1 MAKVYRPYFPEQ
13 DFLLPPSLREWL
25 PENHL
30 AYFVSDMVDQLDL
43 SAIERHYER
52 EERGYPPYHPRM
64 MTKVLIYGYCV
75 GVFSSRR
82 LERRLIEDVAF
93 RILAAGNEPDFRTI
107 SEFRRI
113 HLKALE
119 GLFVQVLELAL
130 KLGAM
135 KLGRVAIDGSKI
147 KANASK
153 HKAMSH
159 GRMVREQRRLRDEVK
174 RLLAEAEQTDKDED
188 KRFGRSRRGDE
199 LPAELARREERLQRI
214 AEARK
219 ALEQRARAEAE
230 EKQKDKDKDSG
241 KDDKPGTGSGRRRG
255 SKPVPKPEAQHN
267 FTDPES
273 RIMKGPDG
281 FVQAYNAQI
290 AVEPV
295 LQLIVG
301 QGLTQQGNDKKQL
314 LPMIEA
320 VRQQAGQRVR
330 EVLAD
335 SGYCSQANLEK
346 AAKKKLDLYIATE
359 KNKHN
364 ERGRRAPRGRI
375 PQSATLVERM
385 KRKLQTKIGHAV
397 YARRKTIVEPV
408 FGQIKQARNFR
419 QFLLRGVDKVRSEWS
434 LVCTTHNLLKLHRL
448 ITT

>member
-25 PENHL
+25 PESHL
-30 AYFVSDMVDQLDL
+30 AYFVSDMIDQLDL
-43 SAIERHYER
+43 GEIERHYER
-52 EERGYPPYHPRM
+52 EERGHPPYHPRM
-64 MTKVLIYGYCV
+64 MTKVLVYGYCV

-119 GLFVQVLELAL
+119 GLFVQVLQMAR

-159 GRMVREQRRLRDEVK
+159 ERMLRDEQRLREEVK

-199 LPAELARREERLQRI
+199 LPAELIRREERLERI

-219 ALEQRARAEAE
+219 ALEERARAEAE
-230 EKQKDKDKDSG
+230 EKQKDKKRNSDKDN
-241 KDDKPGTGSGRRRG
+241 KPGTGAGRRRA
-255 SKPVPKPEAQHN
+255 SKAKPSRKAQHN

-281 FVQAYNAQI
+281 FVQGYNAQI

-301 QGLTQQGNDKKQL
+301 SGPDATGERQETTAADDRCGSA
-314 LPMIEA
+314 A
-320 VRQQAGQRVR
+320 VGTAGPRS
-330 EVLAD
+330 A
-335 SGYCSQANLEK
+335 
-346 AAKKKLDLYIATE
+346 
-359 KNKHN
+359 
-364 ERGRRAPRGRI
+364 GR
-375 PQSATLVERM
+375 
-385 KRKLQTKIGHAV
+385 
-397 YARRKTIVEPV
+397 
-408 FGQIKQARNFR
+408 
-419 QFLLRGVDKVRSEWS
+419 
-434 LVCTTHNLLKLHRL
+434 
-448 ITT
+448 

>member
-1 MAKVYRPYFPEQ
+1 MAKVFRPYFPEQ

-30 AYFVSDMVDQLDL
+30 AYFVSEIIDQLDL
-43 SAIERHYER
+43 GEIERHYER

-64 MTKVLIYGYCV
+64 MTKVLVYGYCA

-82 LERRLIEDVAF
+82 LEQRLIEDVAF

-130 KLGAM
+130 QLGAM

-159 GRMVREQRRLRDEVK
+159 ERMVREQKRLREEVK
-174 RLLAEAEQTDKDED
+174 RLLAEAEQADTDED
-188 KRFGRSRRGDE
+188 KRYGRTRRGDE
-199 LPAELARREERLQRI
+199 LPAELDRREERLRRI
-214 AEARK
+214 QEARK
-219 ALEQRARAEAE
+219 ALQERARAEAE
-230 EKQKDKDKDSG
+230 EKQKDKDGDKNDKSG
-241 KDDKPGTGSGRRRG
+241 PSSAGR
-255 SKPVPKPEAQHN
+255 SKPQPKPEAQHN
-267 FTDPES
+267 FTDPQS
-273 RIMKGPDG
+273 RIMKGADG

-301 QGLTQQGNDKKQL
+301 QALTQQENDKKQL
-314 LPMIEA
+314 LPMIDV
-320 VRQQAGQRVR
+320 VRQQAGQNVR

-335 SGYCSQANLEK
+335 SGYCSENNLRH
-346 AAKKKLDLYIATE
+346 AAKKKIDLYIATE
-359 KNKHN
+359 KNKHH
-364 ERGRRAPRGRI
+364 ERAQPAPRGRI
-375 PQSATLVERM
+375 PKAATLVERM
-385 KRKLQTKIGHAV
+385 KRKLKTKPGRAV
-397 YARRKTIVEPV
+397 YSRRKTIVEPV
-408 FGQIKQARNFR
+408 FGQIKQARGFR
-419 QFLLRGVDKVRSEWS
+419 QFLLRGVEKVRGEWA

-448 ITT
+448 IMA

>member
-1 MAKVYRPYFPEQ
+1 MAKVYRPYLPEQ

-25 PENHL
+25 PESHL
-30 AYFVSDMVDQLDL
+30 AYFVSDMIDQLDL
-43 SAIERHYER
+43 SEIERHYER
-52 EERGYPPYHPRM
+52 EERGYPPYHPRR
-64 MTKVLIYGYCV
+64 MTKALVYGYCV

-119 GLFVQVLELAL
+119 GLFVQVLEVAR

-159 GRMVREQRRLRDEVK
+159 ERMRREQQRLREEVK

-188 KRFGRSRRGDE
+188 KRCGRTRRGDE
-199 LPAELARREERLQRI
+199 LPAELVRREERLERI
-214 AEARK
+214 REARK
-219 ALEQRARAEAE
+219 ALEARARAEAE
-230 EKQKDKDKDSG
+230 EKQKGKNRNSDKDE
-241 KDDKPGTGSGRRRG
+241 PGAGSGRRRS
-255 SKPVPKPEAQHN
+255 SKVQPRPEAQHN

-301 QGLTQQGNDKKQL
+301 QALTQQENDKKQL
-314 LPMIEA
+314 LPMIDA
-320 VRQQAGQRVR
+320 IRQQSRQRVR

-335 SGYCSQANLEK
+335 SGYCSEDNLRQAP
-346 AAKKKLDLYIATE
+346 KKKIDLYVATE

-364 ERGRRAPRGRI
+364 QPAQPQSRGRI
-375 PQSATLVERM
+375 RKWATPVERM
-385 KRKLQTKIGHAV
+385 KRKLQTKAGRAI
-397 YARRKTIVEPV
+397 YAGRKTIVEPV
-408 FGQIKQARNFR
+408 FGQIKQARGFR
-419 QFLLRGVDKVRSEWS
+419 QFLLRGVEKVRGEWA

-448 ITT
+448 ITA

>member
-1 MAKVYRPYFPEQ
+1 
-13 DFLLPPSLREWL
+13 
-25 PENHL
+25 
-30 AYFVSDMVDQLDL
+30 
-43 SAIERHYER
+43 
-52 EERGYPPYHPRM
+52 M

-82 LERRLIEDVAF
+82 LEQRLIEDVAF

-107 SEFRRI
+107 SDFRRI

-119 GLFVQVLELAL
+119 GLFAQVLQLSL

-159 GRMVREQRRLRDEVK
+159 ERMQREEQRLREEVR

-188 KRFGRSRRGDE
+188 KRFGRTRRGDE
-199 LPAELARREERLQRI
+199 LPAELIRREERLGRI

-219 ALEQRARAEAE
+219 ALEERARAEAA
-230 EKQKDKDKDSG
+230 EKQKEKKRNSDKDN
-241 KDDKPGTGSGRRRG
+241 KPGAGSGSRRDA
-255 SKPVPKPEAQHN
+255 KAKPKPGAQHN

-273 RIMKGPDG
+273 RIMKGPEG
-281 FVQAYNAQI
+281 FVQGYNAQI

-301 QGLTQQGNDKKQL
+301 QALTQQGNDKKQL
-314 LPMIEA
+314 LPMIDA
-320 VRQQAGQRVR
+320 VRRQSRHRVR

-335 SGYCSQANLEK
+335 SGYCSEENLRQ
-346 AAKKKLDLYIATE
+346 AAKKKIGLYVATE
-359 KNKHN
+359 KNKHHQS
-364 ERGRRAPRGRI
+364 APPHQRGRI
-375 PQSATLVERM
+375 PKAATLVERM
-385 KRKLQTKIGHAV
+385 KRKLQTKAGRAI
-397 YARRKTIVEPV
+397 YAGRKTIVEPV
-408 FGQIKQARNFR
+408 FGQIKQARGFR
-419 QFLLRGVDKVRSEWS
+419 QFLLRGVEKVRAEWA

-448 ITT
+448 ITV

>member
-25 PENHL
+25 PEGHL
-30 AYFVSDMVDQLDL
+30 AYFVSDIIDQLDL
-43 SAIERHYER
+43 SAIEGHYER
-52 EERGYPPYHPRM
+52 EERGHPPYHPRM
-64 MTKVLIYGYCV
+64 MTKVLVYGYCV

-82 LERRLIEDVAF
+82 LEQRLMEDVAF

-107 SEFRRI
+107 SDFRRI

-119 GLFVQVLELAL
+119 GLFVQVLQLAL

-159 GRMVREQRRLRDEVK
+159 ERMRREEQRLREEVK

-188 KRFGRSRRGDE
+188 KRFGRTRRGDE
-199 LPAELARREERLQRI
+199 LPTELARREERLQRI

-219 ALEQRARAEAE
+219 ALEVRARAEAE
-230 EKQKDKDKDSG
+230 EKQKDKKRNSDTDN
-241 KDDKPGTGSGRRRG
+241 KPGTGSGRRCG
-255 SKPVPKPEAQHN
+255 SKAKPKPGAQHN

-281 FVQAYNAQI
+281 FVQGYNAQI

-301 QGLTQQGNDKKQL
+301 QALTQQGNDKKQL
-314 LPMIEA
+314 LPMIDA
-320 VRQQAGQRVR
+320 VRQQAGQKVR

-335 SGYCSQANLEK
+335 SGYCSEDNLRQ
-346 AAKKKLDLYIATE
+346 AAKKKIDLYVATE
-359 KNKHN
+359 KAKHN
-364 ERGRRAPRGRI
+364 QPAQPNPRGRI
-375 PQSATLVERM
+375 PKSATLVERM
-385 KRKLQTKIGHAV
+385 KRKLQTKAGRAI

-408 FGQIKQARNFR
+408 FGQIKQARGFR
-419 QFLLRGVDKVRSEWS
+419 QFLLRGVEKVRSEWA

-448 ITT
+448 ITA

>member
-30 AYFVSDMVDQLDL
+30 AYFVSDLIDQLNL
-43 SAIERHYER
+43 SEIERHYER

-64 MTKVLIYGYCV
+64 MTKILVYGYCV

-82 LERRLIEDVAF
+82 LERSLMEDVAF
-93 RILAAGNEPDFRTI
+93 RILAAGNAPDFRTI
-107 SEFRRI
+107 SDFRRI

-153 HKAMSH
+153 HKAMSQE
-159 GRMVREQRRLRDEVK
+159 RMVREQRRLRAEVK
-174 RLLAEAEQTDKDED
+174 RLLAEAEQTDKGED
-188 KRFGRSRRGDE
+188 RRFGRSGRGDE

-219 ALEQRARAEAE
+219 ALEERARAEAE
-230 EKQKDKDKDSG
+230 EKRKDQDTD
-241 KDDKPGTGSGRRRG
+241 KDDKPGTGPGRRPG
-255 SKPVPKPEAQHN
+255 SQVQPKAKAQHN
-267 FTDPES
+267 FTDPQS

-301 QGLTQQGNDKKQL
+301 QGLTQQENDKKQL
-314 LPMIEA
+314 LPMIDT
-320 VRQQAGQRVR
+320 VRQQSGQKVR

-335 SGYCSQANLEK
+335 SGYCSEANL
-346 AAKKKLDLYIATE
+346 ASAVKKKVDLYIATE

-364 ERGRRAPRGRI
+364 ECAPPAPRGRI
-375 PQSATLVERM
+375 PNSATLVERM
-385 KRKLQTKIGHAV
+385 KRKLTTQKGRAV
-397 YARRKTIVEPV
+397 YSRRKTIVEPV
-408 FGQIKQARNFR
+408 FGQIKQARGFR
-419 QFLLRGVDKVRSEWS
+419 QFLLRGVAKVRGEWA
-434 LVCTTHNLLKLHRL
+434 LVCATHNLLKLHRL
-448 ITT
+448 ITA